1 MLDLTEEMVKDP
13 GPLLALAA
21 SVAAAARAAAS
32 SPAASSPAATS
43 PTATNPDAPGERA
56 QPSPRV
62 QHIRVS

>member
-32 SPAASSPAATS
+32 SPTATS